1 MVSYIAGRF
10 FTNLITREAP
20 ITDITQHYKCY
31 KRKSQLNKITYQGS
45 TVLMQQVTF
54 RLGEGGGARSDSEM
68 RRAEQVE
75 GAWFAEGLG

>member
-1 MVSYIAGRF
+1 
-10 FTNLITREAP
+10 
-20 ITDITQHYKCY
+20 
-31 KRKSQLNKITYQGS
+31 
-45 TVLMQQVTF
+45 MQQVTF